1 VGFASQSDHQGDHLS
16 LVDCRVVPANAI
28 GRSTQ
33 HPANLASGHTT
44 DKLGPRCF
52 AEGAKLNTRLGGI
65 VDELVLEHVEACV
78 PSLVVSVAVVGVFV
92 HESSI
97 LQIWGPWGLWWTV
110 AQLSLEP
117 GQSQN
122 ANQCVQVALIGSA
135 CLAIRL
141 SNGSSGDGAGFVGD
155 GDLCWP
161 LGRLATQLSEAEVRG
176 DPGPHHEGVE
186 VDASVGAD
194 GPDVQVPHDVAGL
207 SAGETGEALS
217 QLIDRVGHAG
227 EALGAGVGF
236 VHESSIHRIGQLMG
250 LW

>member
-1 VGFASQSDHQGDHLS
+1 MAAAAMARALSVMVIFVAMVIGLLMKLVYSGSLAYVKGHQPL
-16 LVDCRVVPANAI
+16 R
-28 GRSTQ
+28 Q
-33 HPANLASGHTT
+33 LA
-44 DKLGPRCF
+44 P
-52 AEGAKLNTRLGGI
+52 
-65 VDELVLEHVEACV
+65 
-78 PSLVVSVAVVGVFV
+78 
-92 HESSI
+92 
-97 LQIWGPWGLWWTV
+97 
-110 AQLSLEP
+110 
-117 GQSQN
+117 
-122 ANQCVQVALIGSA
+122 
-135 CLAIRL
+135 
-141 SNGSSGDGAGFVGD
+141 
-155 GDLCWP
+155 CWP